1 MTQWPDWQ
9 TVAEQSREVQLQF
22 RIDLALANYVVL
34 RVTTRM
40 DV

>member
-34 RVTTRM
+34 RVTTKM